1 VAPTR
6 PLRKHHQK
14 ALNEFVAANRERQ
27 QFQGVITSGS
37 FGKGTAHERS
47 DLDLYLLVTE
57 DEFRDRRARG
67 DLAYWADCDYPGGNI
82 DGKII
87 SRSVLEAAAERGSE
101 PMRSSFTGSTVV
113 HSSIGDLQP
122 LVDRIPVYPEAHRN
136 ENMRDFYSQFAL
148 NLWYFA
154 PQALERD
161 NAFLLV
167 DALRNIVLFA
177 GRLMLAYNRVL
188 FPCPKQLLDAVASCD
203 ELPERFLERSREL
216 LRNPTQERLRDYQAL
231 VDGFTDWGL
240 PPEQV
245 LTRFLELDEWSWL
258 DGTPELAKR

>member
-1 VAPTR
+1 VTSR
-6 PLRKHHQK
+6 PLLEHHRT
-14 ALNEFVAANRERQ
+14 ALDEFVAATRERQ
-27 QFQGVITSGS
+27 QFQAVITSGS
-37 FGKGTAHERS
+37 IAKGTAHERS
-47 DLDLYLLVTE
+47 DLDLYLLVDE
-57 DEFRDRRARG
+57 DEFGARRARG
-67 DLAYWADCDYPGGNI
+67 DLAYWAECDYPGGYI

-87 SRSVLEAAAERGSE
+87 SQAVLAAAAERGSE

-113 HSSIGDLQP
+113 YSSIGDLQP
-122 LVDRIPVYPEAHRN
+122 LVDRIPVYPEAQRD

-148 NLWYFA
+148 NVWYFA
-154 PQALERD
+154 PQAWERD

-177 GRLMLAYNRVL
+177 GRLMLAYNRLL
-188 FPCPKQLLDAVASCD
+188 FPCPKQLLHAVASCD
-203 ELPERFLERSREL
+203 QLPDRFLERSREL
-216 LRNPTQERLRDYQAL
+216 LRNPAPEGLSEYRAL
-231 VDGFTDWGL
+231 VDGFADWGL